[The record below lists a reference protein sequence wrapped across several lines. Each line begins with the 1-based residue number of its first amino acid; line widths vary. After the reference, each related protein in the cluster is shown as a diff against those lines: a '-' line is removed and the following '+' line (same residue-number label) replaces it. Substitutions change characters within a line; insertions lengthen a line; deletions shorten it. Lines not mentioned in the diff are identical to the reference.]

1 MHGLLLAGMGNC
13 GKHFPGHGHV
23 SADSHTEVPVDP
35 RTLAAILDDDARP
48 YAWLAGSLSRAVADG
63 GCGRRNFS
71 ARSAS
76 YAVSAPPPPSHG
88 RAPDGGGGPSDSLE
102 GQIQQWRGYLRR
114 RQAIRPVDVE
124 ELEDHLRGQVAALR
138 GAGLSENE
146 AFLVAVKRMGS
157 LDAISNEFAREHSE
171 RLWKQL
177 VIAPP
182 GTGDPADDVRTEAIV
197 VFLLAVVAGLAGKV
211 PALFGLEWGG
221 RDMLFYMRNLSL
233 FVFPLLTGYFVWKRR
248 LGERTW
254 AWLALAFAA
263 AVVFANAYPFKPGSD
278 TEALTEL
285 HLPIALWLP
294 VGIAYAG
301 RRWGETTGR
310 MDFVRFSGELFIYYA
325 LIAMGGGGLSCS
337 RWECSGRSRS
347 MPSRWSS
354 RWLPC
359 GILGAVIVASWLVEA
374 KQSVIENMA
383 PVLTR
388 LFTPLFA
395 LALIAFLGTMAWT
408 GRGIDIERNALIAFD
423 ILLVLVLALLLYSI
437 SARDPQAPPGAF
449 DLLLV
454 LLLVS
459 ALVADAFALAAIGG
473 RISEF
478 GFTPNRVAALG
489 ENVVL
494 LGNLGWSTVLY
505 IRFLRGRGPFASLE
519 RWQTTYLPA
528 YSVWAAIV
536 VVVFPP
542 VFGFE

>member
-1 MHGLLLAGMGNC
+1 MAE
-13 GKHFPGHGHV
+13 P
-23 SADSHTEVPVDP
+23 ATE
-35 RTLAAILDDDARP
+35 
-48 YAWLAGSLSRAVADG
+48 AGS
-63 GCGRRNFS
+63 
-71 ARSAS
+71 
-76 YAVSAPPPPSHG
+76 
-88 RAPDGGGGPSDSLE
+88 SDSLE
-102 GQIQQWRGYLRR
+102 GQIEQWRSYLRR

-124 ELEDHLRGQVAALR
+124 ELEDHLRGEVAALR
-138 GAGLSENE
+138 GAGLSEDE
-146 AFLVAVKRMGS
+146 AFLVAVKRMGA

-177 VIAPP
+177 VIAS
-182 GTGDPADDVRTEAIV
+182 TDAAQPADEARTETIV
-197 VFLLAVVAGLAGKV
+197 VFALAVAAALAIKV
-211 PALFGLEWGG
+211 PELFGLEWGAEG
-221 RDMLFYMRNLSL
+221 DMPFYARNFSL

-248 LGERTW
+248 LSERTW

-263 AVVFANAYPFKPGSD
+263 AVVFANVYPFETGSD
-278 TEALTEL
+278 TEALAAL

-294 VGIAYAG
+294 VGIAYSGG
-301 RRWGETTGR
+301 RWAESAGR
-310 MDFVRFSGELFIYYA
+310 MDFIRFSGELFIYYA
-325 LIAMGGGGLSCS
+325 LIALGGGVLIGFTMGMFQAIGIDAEPVVEDWL
-337 RWECSGRSRS
+337 
-347 MPSRWSS
+347 
-354 RWLPC
+354 LPC
-359 GILGAVIVASWLVEA
+359 GMLGAVIVGSWLVEA

-395 LALIAFLGTMAWT
+395 LALLAFLGAMAWT

-423 ILLVLVLALLLYSI
+423 LLLVLVLGLLLYSI

-459 ALVADAFALAAIGG
+459 ALVADAFALAAIGA

-505 IRFLRGRGPFASLE
+505 VRFLRGRGPFASLE
-519 RWQTTYLPA
+519 RWQTAYLPA

-536 VVVFPP
+536 VVGFPP
-542 VFGFE
+542 VFGFD